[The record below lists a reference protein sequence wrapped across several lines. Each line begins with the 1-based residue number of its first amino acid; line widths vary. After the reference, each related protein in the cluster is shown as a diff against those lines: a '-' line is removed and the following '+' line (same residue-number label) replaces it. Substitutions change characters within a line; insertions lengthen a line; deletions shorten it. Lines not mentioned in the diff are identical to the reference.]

1 MTARVFNVP
10 RHSLY
15 LLVTWM
21 VLLAFGTIMVGSA
34 SVAMPGDYIIKQLV
48 NLCISLFLALMVLTI
63 PLTTWTRFY
72 WLGWVISLF
81 LVVLVL
87 VPGVGYEVKGATRW
101 VRIGGFS
108 LQAVE
113 VAKFGLMIFLA
124 GYLSHYHDNLRQ
136 SPNRILVPLALVFI
150 VCALVV
156 AEPDLGSAAV
166 VLAAT
171 LSVLFMAGAKLRF
184 VLLMV
189 VGGALLFALMVW
201 LEPFRMRRM
210 AAFTDPW
217 AVPFDTG
224 YQLVQ
229 ALIAFGRGE
238 LLGLGLGEG
247 IQKLS
252 YLPEA
257 HNDFIFAVIAE
268 ELGSIGAIAL
278 IVLYTFFVALILSVA
293 KRSLQT
299 GNLFAGYCCY
309 FVGFIFAYQF
319 LVNVGVNVGVL
330 PTKGLTL
337 PFISYGGNSL
347 MVSCALFAFV
357 LRCSWAEDM
366 APVTSRKSSV
376 GRGRSIQW
384 IS

>member
-1 MTARVFNVP
+1 
-10 RHSLY
+10 
-15 LLVTWM
+15 
-21 VLLAFGTIMVGSA
+21 
-34 SVAMPGDYIIKQLV
+34 
-48 NLCISLFLALMVLTI
+48 
-63 PLTTWTRFY
+63 
-72 WLGWVISLF
+72 
-81 LVVLVL
+81 
-87 VPGVGYEVKGATRW
+87 
-101 VRIGGFS
+101 
-108 LQAVE
+108 
-113 VAKFGLMIFLA
+113 
-124 GYLSHYHDNLRQ
+124 
-136 SPNRILVPLALVFI
+136 
-150 VCALVV
+150 
-156 AEPDLGSAAV
+156 
-166 VLAAT
+166 
-171 LSVLFMAGAKLRF
+171 
-184 VLLMV
+184 
-189 VGGALLFALMVW
+189 
-201 LEPFRMRRM
+201 MRRM

-376 GRGRSIQW
+376 GR
-384 IS
+384 

>member
-1 MTARVFNVP
+1 MTARVFNMP
-10 RHSLY
+10 RYSLY

-48 NLCISLFLALMVLTI
+48 NLCISLFLAVVVLTI
-63 PLTTWTRFY
+63 PLKTWTRFY
-72 WLGWVISLF
+72 WFGWVISLF

-124 GYLSHYHDNLRQ
+124 GYLTHYHEMLQQ
-136 SPNRILVPLALVFI
+136 SPNRILVPLAMVFI

-189 VGGALLFALMVW
+189 GGGALLFALMVW

-278 IVLYTFFVALILSVA
+278 MVLYTFFVALILSVA

-299 GNLFAGYCCY
+299 GDLFAGYCCY

-357 LRCSWAEDM
+357 LRCSWVEDT
-366 APVTSRKSSV
+366 APARSRKSSV
-376 GRGRSIQW
+376 GR
-384 IS
+384 

>member
-1 MTARVFNVP
+1 MTARVVNIP
-10 RHSLY
+10 RQSLY
-15 LLVTWM
+15 LLVTWV
-21 VLLAFGTIMVGSA
+21 VLLVFGTIMVGSA
-34 SVAMPGDYIIKQLV
+34 SVAMPGDYIVKQLV
-48 NLCISLFLALMVLTI
+48 NLCISLFLAVVVLTI

-72 WLGWVISLF
+72 WLGWILSLF

-124 GYLSHYHDNLRQ
+124 GYLTRYHDMLQQ
-136 SPNRILVPLALVFI
+136 SPNRILIPLAMVFI

-189 VGGALLFALMVW
+189 VGSALLFALMVW

-278 IVLYTFFVALILSVA
+278 IVLYTFFVAMVLSVA

-357 LRCSWAEDM
+357 LRCSWVEEM
-366 APVTSRKSSV
+366 APATSRKSSV
-376 GRGRSIQW
+376 GR
-384 IS
+384 

>member
-1 MTARVFNVP
+1 MTARVFNLP
-10 RHSLY
+10 RQSLY

-189 VGGALLFALMVW
+189 VGGALLFGLMVW

-376 GRGRSIQW
+376 GR
-384 IS
+384 

>member
-1 MTARVFNVP
+1 MTTRVFNVP

-376 GRGRSIQW
+376 GR
-384 IS
+384 

>member
-1 MTARVFNVP
+1 MTARVVNIP
-10 RHSLY
+10 RQSLY
-15 LLVTWM
+15 LLVTWV
-21 VLLAFGTIMVGSA
+21 VLLVFGTIMVGSA
-34 SVAMPGDYIIKQLV
+34 SVAMPGDYIVKQLV
-48 NLCISLFLALMVLTI
+48 NLCISLFLAVVVLTI

-72 WLGWVISLF
+72 WLGWILSLF

-87 VPGVGYEVKGATRW
+87 VPGVGYEGKGATRW

-124 GYLSHYHDNLRQ
+124 GYLTRYHDMLQQ
-136 SPNRILVPLALVFI
+136 SPNRILIPLAMVFI

-166 VLAAT
+166 VLATT

-278 IVLYTFFVALILSVA
+278 IVLYTFFVAMVLSVA

-357 LRCSWAEDM
+357 LRCSWVEEM
-366 APVTSRKSSV
+366 APATSRKSSV
-376 GRGRSIQW
+376 GR
-384 IS
+384 

>member
-1 MTARVFNVP
+1 MTARVFNIP
-10 RHSLY
+10 RYSLY
-15 LLVTWM
+15 LLVTWT

-48 NLCISLFLALMVLTI
+48 NLCISLFLAVVVLTI

-124 GYLSHYHDNLRQ
+124 GYLTHYHEMLQQ
-136 SPNRILVPLALVFI
+136 SPNRILVPLAMVFI

-189 VGGALLFALMVW
+189 GGGALLFALMVW

-278 IVLYTFFVALILSVA
+278 IVLYTFFVALVLSVA

-299 GNLFAGYCCY
+299 GDLFAGYCCY

-357 LRCSWAEDM
+357 LRCSWVEDTDP
-366 APVTSRKSSV
+366 ARSRKSSV
-376 GRGRSIQW
+376 GR
-384 IS
+384 

>member
-376 GRGRSIQW
+376 GR
-384 IS
+384 

>member
-1 MTARVFNVP
+1 MTARVFNIP
-10 RHSLY
+10 RYSLY
-15 LLVTWM
+15 LLVTWV

-48 NLCISLFLALMVLTI
+48 NLCISLFLAVVVLTI
-63 PLTTWTRFY
+63 PLRTWSRFY

-124 GYLSHYHDNLRQ
+124 GYLTYYHEMLQQ
-136 SPNRILVPLALVFI
+136 SPNRILVPLVMVFI

-171 LSVLFMAGAKLRF
+171 LSVLFIAGAKLRF

-189 VGGALLFALMVW
+189 GGGALLFALMVW

-278 IVLYTFFVALILSVA
+278 MVLYTFFVALILSVA

-299 GNLFAGYCCY
+299 GDLFAGYCCY

-357 LRCSWAEDM
+357 LRCSWVEDT
-366 APVTSRKSSV
+366 APARSRKSSV
-376 GRGRSIQW
+376 GR
-384 IS
+384 

>member
-1 MTARVFNVP
+1 MTARVFNIP
-10 RHSLY
+10 RYSLY
-15 LLVTWM
+15 LLVTWT

-48 NLCISLFLALMVLTI
+48 NLCISLFLAVVVLTI

-124 GYLSHYHDNLRQ
+124 GYLTQYHEMLQQ
-136 SPNRILVPLALVFI
+136 SPNRILVPLAMVFI

-189 VGGALLFALMVW
+189 GGGALLFALMVW

-278 IVLYTFFVALILSVA
+278 IVLYTFFVALVLSVA

-299 GNLFAGYCCY
+299 GDLFAGYCCY

-357 LRCSWAEDM
+357 LRCSWVEDT
-366 APVTSRKSSV
+366 APARSRKSSV
-376 GRGRSIQW
+376 GR
-384 IS
+384 

>member
-101 VRIGGFS
+101 VRIGGFR

-376 GRGRSIQW
+376 GR
-384 IS
+384 

>member
-63 PLTTWTRFY
+63 PLITWTRFY

-376 GRGRSIQW
+376 GR
-384 IS
+384 

>member
-10 RHSLY
+10 RQSLY

-376 GRGRSIQW
+376 GR
-384 IS
+384 

>member
-1 MTARVFNVP
+1 MTARVFNMP
-10 RHSLY
+10 RYSLY
-15 LLVTWM
+15 LLVTWT

-48 NLCISLFLALMVLTI
+48 NLCISLFLAVVVLTI
-63 PLTTWTRFY
+63 PLKTWTRFY
-72 WLGWVISLF
+72 WFGWVISLF

-124 GYLSHYHDNLRQ
+124 GYLTHYHELLQQ
-136 SPNRILVPLALVFI
+136 SPNRILVPLVLVFI

-189 VGGALLFALMVW
+189 GGGALLFALMVW

-278 IVLYTFFVALILSVA
+278 MVLYTFFVALVLSVA

-299 GNLFAGYCCY
+299 GDLFAGYCCY

-357 LRCSWAEDM
+357 LRCSWVEETAQ
-366 APVTSRKSSV
+366 TRSRKSSV
-376 GRGRSIQW
+376 VR
-384 IS
+384 

>member
-1 MTARVFNVP
+1 MNPKTINVP
-10 RHSLY
+10 RQSLY
-15 LLVTWM
+15 LLVTWL

-34 SVAMPGDYIIKQLV
+34 SVAMAGDYTIKQLV
-48 NLCISLFLALMVLTI
+48 NLCISVFLAVIVLTI
-63 PLTTWTRFY
+63 PSSTWAKFY
-72 WLGWVISLF
+72 WLSWIASLF
-81 LVVLVL
+81 VVLLVL
-87 VPGVGYEVKGATRW
+87 VPGIGYEVKGATRW

-124 GYLSHYHDNLRQ
+124 GYLTRYHDALQQ
-136 SPNRILVPLALVFI
+136 SPNRILIPLAMVLI

-184 VLLMV
+184 VLIMI
-189 VGGALLFALMVW
+189 VGGTLLFALMVW

-210 AAFTDPW
+210 VAFTDPW

-278 IVLYTFFVALILSVA
+278 IVLYTFFVCLVLSVA
-293 KRSLQT
+293 KRSLQA

-357 LRCSWAEDM
+357 LRCSWVQEMIPA
-366 APVTSRKSSV
+366 ASRKSSV
-376 GRGRSIQW
+376 GR
-384 IS
+384 

>member
-1 MTARVFNVP
+1 MTVRVFNVP

-376 GRGRSIQW
+376 GR
-384 IS
+384 

>member
-1 MTARVFNVP
+1 M
-10 RHSLY
+10 
-15 LLVTWM
+15 
-21 VLLAFGTIMVGSA
+21 
-34 SVAMPGDYIIKQLV
+34 
-48 NLCISLFLALMVLTI
+48 
-63 PLTTWTRFY
+63 
-72 WLGWVISLF
+72 
-81 LVVLVL
+81 
-87 VPGVGYEVKGATRW
+87 
-101 VRIGGFS
+101 
-108 LQAVE
+108 LQ
-113 VAKFGLMIFLA
+113 
-124 GYLSHYHDNLRQ
+124 Q
-136 SPNRILVPLALVFI
+136 SPNRILIPLAMVFI

-166 VLAAT
+166 VLATT

-278 IVLYTFFVALILSVA
+278 IVLYTFFVAMVLSVA

-357 LRCSWAEDM
+357 LRCSWVEEM
-366 APVTSRKSSV
+366 APATSRKSSV
-376 GRGRSIQW
+376 GR
-384 IS
+384 

>member
-1 MTARVFNVP
+1 MTARVVNIP
-10 RHSLY
+10 RQSLY
-15 LLVTWM
+15 LLVTWV
-21 VLLAFGTIMVGSA
+21 VLLVFGTIMVGSA
-34 SVAMPGDYIIKQLV
+34 SVSMPGDYIIKQLV
-48 NLCISLFLALMVLTI
+48 NLCISLFLAAVVLTI
-63 PLTTWTRFY
+63 PLTTWARFY
-72 WLGWVISLF
+72 WLGWVVSLF

-87 VPGVGYEVKGATRW
+87 LPGVGYEVKGATRW

-124 GYLSHYHDNLRQ
+124 GYLTRYHDMLQQ
-136 SPNRILVPLALVFI
+136 SPNRILIPLAMVFI

-166 VLAAT
+166 VLATT

-278 IVLYTFFVALILSVA
+278 IVLYTFFVAMVLSVA

-309 FVGFIFAYQF
+309 FVGFTFAYQF

-357 LRCSWAEDM
+357 LRCSWAEER
-366 APVTSRKSSV
+366 APATSRKSSV
-376 GRGRSIQW
+376 GR
-384 IS
+384 

>member
-1 MTARVFNVP
+1 MTARVVNIP
-10 RHSLY
+10 RQSLY
-15 LLVTWM
+15 LLVTWV
-21 VLLAFGTIMVGSA
+21 VLLVFGTIMVGSA
-34 SVAMPGDYIIKQLV
+34 SVAMPGDYIVKQLV
-48 NLCISLFLALMVLTI
+48 NLCISLFLAVVVLTI

-72 WLGWVISLF
+72 WLGWILSLF

-108 LQAVE
+108 LQSVE

-124 GYLSHYHDNLRQ
+124 GYLTRYHDMLQQ
-136 SPNRILVPLALVFI
+136 SPNRILIPLAMVFI

-166 VLAAT
+166 VLATT

-278 IVLYTFFVALILSVA
+278 IVLYTFFVAMVLSVA

-357 LRCSWAEDM
+357 LRCSWVEEM
-366 APVTSRKSSV
+366 APATSRKSSV
-376 GRGRSIQW
+376 GR
-384 IS
+384 

>member
-1 MTARVFNVP
+1 M
-10 RHSLY
+10 
-15 LLVTWM
+15 
-21 VLLAFGTIMVGSA
+21 
-34 SVAMPGDYIIKQLV
+34 
-48 NLCISLFLALMVLTI
+48 
-63 PLTTWTRFY
+63 
-72 WLGWVISLF
+72 
-81 LVVLVL
+81 
-87 VPGVGYEVKGATRW
+87 
-101 VRIGGFS
+101 
-108 LQAVE
+108 
-113 VAKFGLMIFLA
+113 
-124 GYLSHYHDNLRQ
+124 
-136 SPNRILVPLALVFI
+136 
-150 VCALVV
+150 
-156 AEPDLGSAAV
+156 
-166 VLAAT
+166 
-171 LSVLFMAGAKLRF
+171 
-184 VLLMV
+184 
-189 VGGALLFALMVW
+189 
-201 LEPFRMRRM
+201 MR
-210 AAFTDPW
+210 
-217 AVPFDTG
+217 
-224 YQLVQ
+224 
-229 ALIAFGRGE
+229 RGE

-278 IVLYTFFVALILSVA
+278 IALYTFFVALILSVA

-376 GRGRSIQW
+376 GR
-384 IS
+384 

>member
-1 MTARVFNVP
+1 
-10 RHSLY
+10 
-15 LLVTWM
+15 M
-21 VLLAFGTIMVGSA
+21 VL
-34 SVAMPGDYIIKQLV
+34 
-48 NLCISLFLALMVLTI
+48 
-63 PLTTWTRFY
+63 
-72 WLGWVISLF
+72 
-81 LVVLVL
+81 
-87 VPGVGYEVKGATRW
+87 
-101 VRIGGFS
+101 
-108 LQAVE
+108 
-113 VAKFGLMIFLA
+113 
-124 GYLSHYHDNLRQ
+124 
-136 SPNRILVPLALVFI
+136 I

-166 VLAAT
+166 VLATT

-184 VLLMV
+184 VLMMI
-189 VGGALLFALMVW
+189 VGGTLLFALMVW

-210 AAFTDPW
+210 VAFTDPW

-278 IVLYTFFVALILSVA
+278 IALYTFFVCLVLSVA
-293 KRSLQT
+293 KRSLQA

-357 LRCSWAEDM
+357 LRCSWVQEMIPA
-366 APVTSRKSSV
+366 ASHKSSV
-376 GRGRSIQW
+376 GR
-384 IS
+384 

>member
-1 MTARVFNVP
+1 MTARVFNIP
-10 RHSLY
+10 RYSLY
-15 LLVTWM
+15 LLVTWA
-21 VLLAFGTIMVGSA
+21 VLLAFGTVMVGSA

-48 NLCISLFLALMVLTI
+48 NLCISLFLAVVVLTI
-63 PLTTWTRFY
+63 PLRTWSRFY

-124 GYLSHYHDNLRQ
+124 GYLTYYHEMLQQ

-189 VGGALLFALMVW
+189 GGGALVFALMVW

-278 IVLYTFFVALILSVA
+278 MVLYTFFVALILSVA

-299 GNLFAGYCCY
+299 GDLFAGYCCY

-357 LRCSWAEDM
+357 LRCSWVEDT
-366 APVTSRKSSV
+366 APARSRKSSV
-376 GRGRSIQW
+376 VR
-384 IS
+384 